1 MYNIND
7 KNTQSVAESVKEV
20 IENKKDFKPHMM
32 YDPETGKGYEAKTYE
47 DHLKMK
53 DMGYTHEKPSKKN
66 ETEVQDSDKDF
77 VDTHTVDAKE
87 DPEKK
92 RQVEEKEEDD
102 DVEEG
107 NAFGQAVTD
116 AKKAGKKKFKFQG
129 KEYKV
134 ESVDLEE
141 ATMSQGVKT
150 AQTQIYSLEKS
161 LKVGSNLNK
170 GVNKSLEGK
179 YDADFKKM
187 QKAIGQIINV
197 WEEIERD
204 FSVNESTDLEEAV
217 DNFFGFPTKD
227 KLVKFQSMAKKLKI
241 KSISNPTV
249 LKRGGKEFHVMG
261 FEGSVSDIEKAMRVA
276 DGIIKESAELEEMF
290 NRLKPDDV
298 RDAYGTIELKY
309 RSSAD
314 IRDAE
319 DKLKKAGINV
329 RKNRDTL
336 EVDSDSPAFKKAKIT
351 STFDSSKR
359 EKAIMKV
366 LGESVELQE
375 ASFNDIEKVIKH
387 FKDFFKGKQ
396 VKRFPQ
402 LDISKKYGTAFIN
415 LTITNIIT
423 LRLGGKKGIV
433 VTHDD
438 RTNGKGNAKEE
449 HFSNANEVI
458 KFVEKKYNE
467 MPKKESI
474 EEALKP
480 ADFVK
485 GGDAKVTKREVD
497 GMLSKLFIDTK
508 LAKAVEANAAYQDG
522 YKGKVKN
529 NPFDKDT
536 ADFHLF
542 ILGQQS
548 ADAE

>member
-1 MYNIND
+1 MKIND
-7 KNTQSVAESVKEV
+7 EITKSVAETVAELLEKQK
-20 IENKKDFKPHMM
+20 I
-32 YDPETGKGYEAKTYE
+32 KT
-47 DHLKMK
+47 
-53 DMGYTHEKPSKKN
+53 
-66 ETEVQDSDKDF
+66 ETEVQKANKDF
-77 VDTHTVDAKE
+77 VDLHAVDDKE
-87 DPEKK
+87 DPEQKK
-92 RQVEEKEEDD
+92 QVESKDEVED

-134 ESVDLEE
+134 ESAE
-141 ATMSQGVKT
+141 
-150 AQTQIYSLEKS
+150 
-161 LKVGSNLNK
+161 
-170 GVNKSLEGK
+170 
-179 YDADFKKM
+179 
-187 QKAIGQIINV
+187 
-197 WEEIERD
+197 
-204 FSVNESTDLEEAV
+204 LEEAV

-359 EKAIMKV
+359 EKAVLKV

-415 LTITNIIT
+415 LSIFNIIT

-474 EEALKP
+474 EEAVKP

-485 GGDAKVTKREVD
+485 GGDTKITKREVD
-497 GMLSKLFIDTK
+497 GMLSKLFIDAK
-508 LAKAVEANAAYQDG
+508 LAKAVEASSAFKAGEKSN
-522 YKGKVKN
+522 GKKN
-529 NPFDKDT
+529 PYNKDT

>member
-92 RQVEEKEEDD
+92 RQVEEKEEEDD

-134 ESVDLEE
+134 ESVDLGNFRDKDDYIVVIQGAGDNKQKIVQVFKGTQLDKAKKYKDDWNKKNANKIKKNKKGQPMAAHGARLYTHPADSTINGKPNIPKVGDRVSWSMFGQRVIKEAGQLKKDGYEVYESTDLEE

-161 LKVGSNLNK
+161 LKAGSNLNK

-187 QKAIGQIINV
+187 EKAIGQIINV

-204 FSVNESTDLEEAV
+204 FSVNES
-217 DNFFGFPTKD
+217 
-227 KLVKFQSMAKKLKI
+227 
-241 KSISNPTV
+241 
-249 LKRGGKEFHVMG
+249 
-261 FEGSVSDIEKAMRVA
+261 
-276 DGIIKESAELEEMF
+276 AEL
-290 NRLKPDDV
+290 
-298 RDAYGTIELKY
+298 
-309 RSSAD
+309 
-314 IRDAE
+314 
-319 DKLKKAGINV
+319 
-329 RKNRDTL
+329 
-336 EVDSDSPAFKKAKIT
+336 
-351 STFDSSKR
+351 
-359 EKAIMKV
+359 
-366 LGESVELQE
+366 
-375 ASFNDIEKVIKH
+375 
-387 FKDFFKGKQ
+387 
-396 VKRFPQ
+396 
-402 LDISKKYGTAFIN
+402 
-415 LTITNIIT
+415 
-423 LRLGGKKGIV
+423 
-433 VTHDD
+433 
-438 RTNGKGNAKEE
+438 
-449 HFSNANEVI
+449 
-458 KFVEKKYNE
+458 
-467 MPKKESI
+467 

-497 GMLSKLFIDTK
+497 GMLSKLFIDSK

-529 NPFDKDT
+529 NPFKKDT